1 MERTFL
7 ITESIFMLLWPTF
20 WRELC
25 QFLEWKREGFKK
37 GRERE
42 EEEEEWEILV
52 SSAIE
57 LAADSH
63 GLRNNWA
70 YISPQ
75 SQTKPPCD

>member
-1 MERTFL
+1 M
-7 ITESIFMLLWPTF
+7 
-20 WRELC
+20 
-25 QFLEWKREGFKK
+25 EWKREGFKK

-63 GLRNNWA
+63 GLRNN
-70 YISPQ
+70 
-75 SQTKPPCD
+75 